1 MMIIRILKW
10 FNSGQSRRWL
20 FLSTVSQLNWNL
32 ECCFLWRGK
41 NWRTQR
47 KTLGAGMRTN
57 NKLSPYGARS
67 GNWTSVRVSQQ
78 IMHLVEFKMN
88 YAKYMLYFYQVFLEC
103 EIVSKAKYCSWM
115 GKRQRVDFYSCFLF
129 IAPQKFIFCLF
140 QVIHTAVCFFSES
153 SFKTPAISSFIPCF
167 FIYKFQSAD
176 QSSYKEKYF
185 TLLSAMKQIQ
195 NTFLRAQQN
204 AEKNVKGI
212 S

>member
-1 MMIIRILKW
+1 
-10 FNSGQSRRWL
+10 
-20 FLSTVSQLNWNL
+20 
-32 ECCFLWRGK
+32 
-41 NWRTQR
+41 
-47 KTLGAGMRTN
+47 
-57 NKLSPYGARS
+57 
-67 GNWTSVRVSQQ
+67 
-78 IMHLVEFKMN
+78 MHLVEFKMN
-88 YAKYMLYFYQVFLEC
+88 YAKYMLYFYQVFWNVKLFLRLN
-103 EIVSKAKYCSWM
+103 IVVGW
-115 GKRQRVDFYSCFLF
+115 GKGRGFIFILVSCLLHR
-129 IAPQKFIFCLF
+129 KNIFCLF
-140 QVIHTAVCFFSES
+140 QVIHTSVCFFSES